1 MSTLYPDLSLT
12 NFPGEVDSFP
22 TWLDVGANDGP
33 LIKQYHAA
41 LQNGNATLANQILSQ
56 IPAAP
61 QKLLKATDLN
71 KLSQSTLAV
80 ERFYGTDVEPY
91 IQEQQTNW
99 QNTIDQ
105 FSFEGTWSS
114 NTSYLK
120 NNIVSYASGGS
131 TLLYIAI
138 SDPPVGTI
146 PTNGTYWRVF
156 TIQGQPG
163 AAGTGLSYMGEWSSS
178 VAYTAN
184 TAVTYDGA
192 LWMSLQ
198 PSTNKEPST
207 NPSDWQLIMNL
218 ETSTYPIQDTPPT
231 NQKQGDLWFNTQVP
245 PTQYYYLEP
254 LVNPAIASS
263 ISYGLE
269 AYDEQGNLLVGTM
282 AVPVSIAVTT
292 NPTKMNYTVGEY
304 FDPTGMV
311 VTATF
316 SDGSEQQVPF
326 LYSPTGALTASD
338 TTISISYISSGATVG
353 TTLTITV
360 ASFSTTLNDNTWEQ
374 ISQASSQSIGANYWA
389 VGDTKEIVLN
399 GTVGDVSLNNYS
411 TWVYIIGFNH
421 NSTLEGTGVTFGTFK
436 TMQTSGV
443 DVALIDSHYGND
455 VVSGV
460 KTFNINHWKNTSP
473 SLSYN
478 DGGWKGCDM
487 RYDILGSTNVEPSGY
502 GSVPTSGRTGYDA
515 TSTCAT
521 NPVSNTLMSALPSDL
536 RAVMKPMTIY
546 TDNRGG
552 GSSVASNV
560 TATIDYLPLLA
571 EFEIMGTI
579 VRANPAEQNYQT
591 QYEYYASGNSKV
603 KYRYNSTINTAQWW
617 ERSLKKDT
625 RTDFLLMVGDG
636 TSSYSSTGY
645 SNGIAPIF
653 RV

>member
-33 LIKQYHAA
+33 LIKQYQAA

-56 IPAAP
+56 IPAAS
-61 QKLLKATDLN
+61 QKLVKATDLN

-105 FSFEGTWSS
+105 FSFKGTWSS

-138 SDPPVGTI
+138 SDPPVGTT

-178 VAYTAN
+178 VAYAAN
-184 TAVTYDGA
+184 AAVTYDGA

-218 ETSTYPIQDTPPT
+218 ETTTYPIQDTPPT
-231 NQKQGDLWFNTQVP
+231 NQKQGDLWFNTQTP
-245 PTQYYYLEP
+245 PTQYYYLES
-254 LVNPAIASS
+254 LTNPASTSS

-292 NPTKMNYTVGEY
+292 NPTKMNYIVGDY

-338 TTISISYISSGATVG
+338 TTISISYISCGVTVG
-353 TTLTITV
+353 TTLNITV
-360 ASFSTTLNDNTWEQ
+360 ISFSNILNDNTWAQ
-374 ISQASSQSIGANYWA
+374 ISQASSQSIGANFWA
-389 VGDTKEIVLN
+389 VGDAKQITLN
-399 GTVGDVSLNNYS
+399 GTVGTVNFDNVNL
-411 TWVYIIGFNH
+411 WVYILGFNH
-421 NSTLEGTGVTFGTFK
+421 NAALEGNNLIHFGGFRNAQDYSTTAGIVLDDSYYPSATSVTNAFHPATNTSGNTGWVNSLLRTNILNSNAASPFGASSISLLNALPRSLKNVLKQCVKYSNNYASGYNTDGDISATLEWMF
-436 TMQTSGV
+436 
-443 DVALIDSHYGND
+443 LL
-455 VVSGV
+455 
-460 KTFNINHWKNTSP
+460 SP
-473 SLSYN
+473 
-478 DGGWKGCDM
+478 
-487 RYDILGSTNVEPSGY
+487 
-502 GSVPTSGRTGYDA
+502 
-515 TSTCAT
+515 
-521 NPVSNTLMSALPSDL
+521 
-536 RAVMKPMTIY
+536 
-546 TDNRGG
+546 
-552 GSSVASNV
+552 
-560 TATIDYLPLLA
+560 
-571 EFEIMGTI
+571 FEIDRNVGS
-579 VRANPAEQNYQT
+579 ANKYESEKQE
-591 QYEYYASGNSKV
+591 QYEYYANGNTKTM
-603 KYRYNSTINTAQWW
+603 YLYT
-617 ERSLKKDT
+617 
-625 RTDFLLMVGDG
+625 DG
-636 TSSYSSTGY
+636 TSASNIWTRSPAVMNDYSTTRWCTWDFILNKNQSCAL
-645 SNGIAPIF
+645 APAF
-653 RV
+653 CV